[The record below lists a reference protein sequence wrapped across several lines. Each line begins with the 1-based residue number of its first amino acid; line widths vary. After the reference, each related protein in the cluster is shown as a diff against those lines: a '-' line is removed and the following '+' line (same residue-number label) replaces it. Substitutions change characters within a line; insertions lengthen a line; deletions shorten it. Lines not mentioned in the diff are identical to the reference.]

1 MPRRKGPVDRPAQR
15 ESLVTAAIDLVAQ
28 EGLDSLTARRLAK
41 AIGYSLGHIY
51 NIFPDLSALTLAVN
65 ERTLE
70 ALRKTLSEAQGIHAI
85 AAAYL
90 RFASDNANPLEPRPH
105 PPHAGTDSA
114 GELRRTNFQ
123 SP

>member
-15 ESLVTAAIDLVAQ
+15 ESLILAAIDLVAK
-28 EGLDSLTARRLAK
+28 EGVESLTARRLAS

-51 NIFPDLSALTLAVN
+51 NIFPDLSSLTLAVN

-70 ALRKTLSEAQGIHAI
+70 RLRKTLSEVQGPERLQGL

-90 RFASDNANPLEPRPH
+90 RFAAEN
-105 PPHAGTDSA
+105 
-114 GELRRTNFQ
+114 TNLWNLALTH
-123 SP
+123 